1 MAAAGNT
8 IRAVDRF
15 KHDREVQ
22 DLREDEAKM
31 AVSMSEKD
39 TIEDDVR
46 LHSCREEIHFI
57 SFSRSTEA
65 LKSS

>member
-1 MAAAGNT
+1 ME
-8 IRAVDRF
+8 
-15 KHDREVQ
+15 HEVQ

-31 AVSMSEKD
+31 AVSVSEKD
-39 TIEDDVR
+39 TMEDDVR

>member
-1 MAAAGNT
+1 ME
-8 IRAVDRF
+8 
-15 KHDREVQ
+15 HEVQ
-22 DLREDEAKM
+22 DVREDEAKM

>member
-1 MAAAGNT
+1 MNMEHE
-8 IRAVDRF
+8 I
-15 KHDREVQ
+15 Q
-22 DLREDEAKM
+22 DLHNDGAKM
-31 AVSMSEKD
+31 AASISEKD
-39 TIEDDVR
+39 TMEHDVR